1 MKKFLL
7 LSLVSMS
14 AFVQA
19 EDYDPMGDLLSTA
32 KTEINA
38 KDAIEESKDRV
49 LNSELTKK
57 MEKGFWQFF
66 QGKSGARP
74 GEYCTAVY
82 WQKDQMISISGPGG
96 DYKGAMLGFI
106 AVEPDGPFPRPD
118 NAKDIEKIK
127 VTLTQG
133 SDSPATVTAFNSTI
147 GGMSDEIKFAVPTI
161 DAALAGME
169 DKLNFRIDFED
180 NKVFELEWHSGL
192 AARDILKKCVKG
204 EKVDGKEVF

>member
-1 MKKFLL
+1 MKKFVL
-7 LSLVSMS
+7 LSLLSAS
-14 AFVQA
+14 AFIHA

-49 LNSELTKK
+49 LNSERTKK

-66 QGKSGARP
+66 QGKSGAKP
-74 GEYCTAVY
+74 GEYCVAVY
-82 WQKDQMISISGPGG
+82 WQKDQMITITGPGG

-118 NAKDIEKIK
+118 NSKDVEKIK

-133 SDSPATVTAFNSTI
+133 SDAPATVTAFNSTI

-169 DKLNFRIDFED
+169 DKLNFRIDFEGD
-180 NKVFELEWHSGL
+180 KVFELEWHSGL
-192 AARDILKKCVKG
+192 AARDVLKKCVKG
-204 EKVDGKEVF
+204 EKVDGQEVL

>member
-1 MKKFLL
+1 MKKFVL
-7 LSLVSMS
+7 LSLLSVST
-14 AFVQA
+14 FVHA
-19 EDYDPMGDLLSTA
+19 EGYDPMGDLLSTA
-32 KTEINA
+32 KKEINA

-49 LNSELTKK
+49 LNSERTKK

-66 QGKSGARP
+66 QGKSGAKP
-74 GEYCTAVY
+74 GEYCAAVY
-82 WQKDQMISISGPGG
+82 WQKDQMITITGPGG

-118 NAKDIEKIK
+118 NAKDVEKIK

-133 SDSPATVTAFNSTI
+133 SDAPATVTAFNSTI

-161 DAALAGME
+161 EAALAGIE
-169 DKLNFRIDFED
+169 DKLNFRIDFEG

-192 AARDILKKCVKG
+192 AARDMLKKCLKG
-204 EKVDGKEVF
+204 EKVDGKEVL